1 MSAQRYVKTDN
12 CANACQKNSYFFR
25 NKHQIAKYLESSK
38 NILTFAAENEFSMSD
53 AQHPLVSIC
62 CITYNHAPFIR
73 RCLDGFLM
81 QLPPSCVPQDAAMSD
96 WCEILIHD
104 DASTDGTDDIIREY
118 EAQYPALFKPIYE
131 TVNQYQNGHRNDIDL
146 FNYRRAKG
154 KYIAYCEGDD
164 FWTIPDKLRR
174 QVDFLEAHPSYSV
187 CFHLARIYETDTQ
200 VLRPLYYDFRQPME
214 VDEDVT
220 PEYFLRSSVG
230 QPLTMVFRTSRY
242 DYDWV
247 NHYNDYCDT
256 MEIYHL
262 LRTGKGRMMK
272 FIGGQYNLHGGG
284 VSATQEI
291 CQRSVETMDD
301 YLTMY
306 LYMGDKEL
314 LGFYINSVFF
324 ARRECEK
331 HGKMP
336 LFREWMHKI
345 RHKSFRLWAYY
356 HFINLKRKIK
366 NLV

>member
-1 MSAQRYVKTDN
+1 
-12 CANACQKNSYFFR
+12 
-25 NKHQIAKYLESSK
+25 
-38 NILTFAAENEFSMSD
+38 MSD
-53 AQHPLVSIC
+53 AQRPLVSIC

-104 DASTDGTDDIIREY
+104 DASTDGADVIIREY
-118 EAQYPALFKPIYE
+118 EARYLALFKPIYE

-164 FWTIPDKLRR
+164 YWTVADKLRR
-174 QVDFLEAHPSYSV
+174 QVDFLEAHPAYSV
-187 CFHLARIYETDTQ
+187 CFHLARKCDADTGY
-200 VLRPLYYDFRQPME
+200 LRPLYYDFRQPME

-242 DYDWV
+242 DFDWV
-247 NHYNDYCDT
+247 NHYVDYCDV

-272 FIGGQYNLHGGG
+272 FVGGQYNLHGGG
-284 VSATQEI
+284 VSATMDNTL
-291 CQRSVETMDD
+291 RVVETMDD
-301 YLTMY
+301 YMTMY
-306 LYMGDKEL
+306 LYTHDKIL
-314 LGFYINSVFF
+314 LGFYVNTVSL
-324 ARRECEK
+324 AKKECK
-331 HGKMP
+331 KQNRMP
-336 LFREWMHKI
+336 LYIEWMTKI
-345 RHKSFRLWAYY
+345 RKKNFRLWIYY
-356 HFINLKRKIK
+356 YCVAFKRYMK
-366 NLV
+366 NLFR